1 MRRLST
7 AELLSAWEQALGQ
20 TPLARAVVLL
30 SAATGESP
38 ERLARLSIG
47 DRDARLLALRA
58 ATFGPQLTSVTTCPA
73 CGERLE
79 MTFGAD
85 ELRGADRP
93 SSADDLHMASGL
105 RGAGELNSARHDT
118 QDETCALG
126 CAGYDVLFRLPNT
139 LDLAAVAEGAD
150 VDAAR
155 LVLIERCIL
164 SARRGDDEVAFVN
177 LPREV
182 LDAIA
187 ARMGEADPRG
197 DVQLALAC
205 TRCAHEWREAFDVG
219 QFLWA
224 ELHAWAA
231 RTLGEVHKLAR
242 AYGWREADILALS
255 PARRQFYLDMIG
267 G

>member
-1 MRRLST
+1 
-7 AELLSAWEQALGQ
+7 LLSAWEQALGQ

-30 SAATGESP
+30 AAATGESP
-38 ERLARLSIG
+38 DRLARLSMG
-47 DRDARLLALRA
+47 ERDARLLALREA
-58 ATFGPQLTSVTTCPA
+58 AFGPQLTSVTACPA

-85 ELRGADRP
+85 ELRGKGEPRGTDE
-93 SSADDLHMASGL
+93 SHSAQPH
-105 RGAGELNSARHDT
+105 AR
-118 QDETCALG
+118 DETCALG
-126 CAGYDVLFRLPNT
+126 FAGYDVLFRLPNT

-155 LVLIERCIL
+155 GVLIERCIL
-164 SARRGDDEVAFVN
+164 SARRGDDEVAFAD

-187 ARMGEADPRG
+187 ARMGEADPHG
-197 DVQLALAC
+197 DIRLSLTC